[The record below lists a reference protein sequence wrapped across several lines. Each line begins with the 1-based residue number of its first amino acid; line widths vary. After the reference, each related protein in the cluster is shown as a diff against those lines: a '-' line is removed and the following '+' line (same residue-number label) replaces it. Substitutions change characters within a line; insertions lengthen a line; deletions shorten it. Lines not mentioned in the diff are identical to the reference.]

1 MNFNLIPSNT
11 LFKLSYI
18 GLLHEFELFGQAKL
32 GLNWIERLFI
42 HKSYENAPDYIC
54 TIKLDQ
60 DIVGVFT
67 VYFKGSVF
75 IIDNILLNTKTE
87 KDFTEKLEK
96 VHSHLVKVFTP
107 YLLRYHFDE
116 LHFYYI
122 INIGNFDFIFEQS
135 KLSNISYNQVFQEE
149 KNLHQKEN
157 CITLKSII
165 KENTNTVRPPINEGE
180 CTRMENQYS
189 TEYYDSD
196 SDGDSDSN
204 RDSDSEK
211 QQETLLEKK
220 RNNRRKRKRSQPY
233 HRFAVKYHLE
243 YYPLN
248 SIAKKIGRPPNIM
261 ISQQFAIDNG
271 YLIAKSKLEN
281 KDSEDMGWG
290 LYTMNTIKKD
300 SKIGEFKG
308 EILNDEEFKSKKR
321 RDKTLWC
328 LKLSGNNERTFKLL
342 LPNRES
348 YVNYVNSPKNCD
360 ANGSECLPNARL
372 GNPARNGI
380 SIMSVFAT
388 RTIKEGE
395 EITMN
400 YGHSYFK

>member
-18 GLLHEFELFGQAKL
+18 DLLHEFELFGQEKL

-42 HKSYENAPDYIC
+42 HKLYENAPDYIC

-67 VYFKGSVF
+67 VYFKASVF

-107 YLLRYHFDE
+107 YLLRYHFGE

-122 INIGNFDFIFEQS
+122 INIGNFDFNMEQS
-135 KLSNISYNQVFQEE
+135 KLSNISDNQVFQEE
-149 KNLHQKEN
+149 KNLHQKQN

-165 KENTNTVRPPINEGE
+165 RRNTNTVRPPINEGE
-180 CTRMENQYS
+180 HTQMENQNS
-189 TEYYDSD
+189 IEYYDSD
-196 SDGDSDSN
+196 SDGE
-204 RDSDSEK
+204 SDSEK
-211 QQETLLEKK
+211 QQETPLEKK
-220 RNNRRKRKRSQPY
+220 RKNRRKRKSSEPY
-233 HRFAVKYHLE
+233 HRFALTHELE
-243 YYPLN
+243 YYPLK

-261 ISQQFAIDNG
+261 ISQQIAIDNG
-271 YLIAKSKLEN
+271 CLIAKSKLDN
-281 KDSEDMGWG
+281 KNSEDMGWG

-308 EILNDEEFKSKKR
+308 EILNNEEFKTKQK

-328 LKLSGNNERTFKLL
+328 LKLSGKNENDFKLL
-342 LPNRES
+342 LPNRGC

-360 ANGSECLPNARL
+360 ANGIECLSNARL
-372 GNPARNGI
+372 GNPDRNGV
-380 SIMSVFAT
+380 MSVFAK
-388 RTIKEGE
+388 RNIKEGE